1 MKASRLLFLAL
12 LLLIQTTVTD
22 ASAQRLKEKITIE
35 KNPNGNIGY
44 VKKNIYEYLSGI
56 TCVTQYE
63 GPKASKTAL
72 KGKEES
78 HIQKQGNTTDSIV
91 EHFNYKNRGEFVRD
105 KITTYSFDGKGRLIS
120 QKTEH
125 VDSVN
130 PVYPQKLITEFSY
143 DRDGRVKKIM
153 QGSSYNS
160 KSKRFEKHFISH
172 ITYES
177 NSIYEKTYFVLHYN
191 NHLRKYLLLDVTSKS
206 LLNEQ
211 GQIILSE
218 KKSPDSDEL
227 DIIKYQYDEHGHTSR
242 EEHYCKGLQDSVDL
256 LTHIYEYEYK
266 YYPVGAQQLQD
277 KENVHEYVDLGL
289 SVNWATCNVGADKPE
304 DYGDYFAWGETEPKS
319 EYTWENYK
327 YRHSGDED

>member
-1 MKASRLLFLAL
+1 MQDNGKEYMKASRLLFLAL
-12 LLLIQTTVTD
+12 LLLIQTIVTD

-44 VKKNIYEYLSGI
+44 VKKDIYEYLSGI

-63 GPKASKTAL
+63 GPKASKTVL

-78 HIQKQGNTTDSIV
+78 YILKNGNTTDSIV

-105 KITTYSFDGKGRLIS
+105 KITTYSFDDKGRLIS

-143 DRDGRVKKIM
+143 DRDRRVKKII
-153 QGSSYNS
+153 QGSCYNS
-160 KSKRFEKHFISH
+160 KIKRLEKGFISH

-177 NSIYEKTYFVLHYN
+177 DSIYEKTYIILHYS
-191 NHLRKYLLLDVTSKS
+191 NHRRKYLLPRKEIDVTSKS

-218 KKSPDSDEL
+218 KNYPDSDESE
-227 DIIKYQYDEHGHTSR
+227 IIKYQYDEHGQTSK
-242 EEHYCKGLQDSVDL
+242 EEHYYKGPQDSVDL

-266 YYPVGAQQLQD
+266 YYPVGAQQLQE
-277 KENVHEYVDLGL
+277 KENVH
-289 SVNWATCNVGADKPE
+289 
-304 DYGDYFAWGETEPKS
+304 
-319 EYTWENYK
+319 
-327 YRHSGDED
+327 

>member
-12 LLLIQTTVTD
+12 LLLIQTIVTD

-44 VKKNIYEYLSGI
+44 VKKDIYEYLSGI

-63 GPKASKTAL
+63 GPKASTTGL

-78 HIQKQGNTTDSIV
+78 YILKNGNTTDSIV

-105 KITTYSFDGKGRLIS
+105 KIITYSFDGKGRLIS
-120 QKTEH
+120 KKTEH

-143 DRDGRVKKIM
+143 DRDRRVKKII
-153 QGSSYNS
+153 QGSYYNS
-160 KSKRFEKHFISH
+160 KSNRFEKGFISH

-177 NSIYEKTYFVLHYN
+177 NSIYEKTYIILHYS
-191 NHLRKYLLLDVTSKS
+191 NHRRKYLLPRKELDVTSKS

-218 KKSPDSDEL
+218 KNYPDSDESE
-227 DIIKYQYDEHGHTSR
+227 IIKYQYDEHDLTSK
-242 EEHYCKGLQDSVDL
+242 EEHYYKGPQDSVDL

-266 YYPVGAQQLQD
+266 Y
-277 KENVHEYVDLGL
+277 
-289 SVNWATCNVGADKPE
+289 
-304 DYGDYFAWGETEPKS
+304 
-319 EYTWENYK
+319 
-327 YRHSGDED
+327 